1 MNIILTGYRATGKTT
16 IGKALAKKLNKVF
29 IDTDDVIE
37 EREGMK
43 IRDIFEQKGW
53 KYFRKVEK
61 RVVRSLSRLDD
72 HIIAVGGGTFMYKE
86 NMRLAQNAMVVLLIA
101 PIEVLAERIKNDP
114 NRPPLTEAQ
123 SSIDE
128 IKEVW
133 GRRKERYYEVSNIVC
148 DTSTG
153 DISKIVDEI
162 IGKLNLPL

>member
-16 IGKALAKKLNKVF
+16 IGKILANRLSKTF
-29 IDTDDVIE
+29 IDTDDIIE
-37 EREGMK
+37 QREGMK

-61 RVVRSLSRLDD
+61 RVVRSLARLDN
-72 HIIAVGGGTFMYKE
+72 HIIAVGGGTFMYKD
-86 NMRLAQNAMVVLLIA
+86 NLLLTQNAIVVLLIA
-101 PIEVLAERIKNDP
+101 PIEVIAERIKNDP

-123 SSIDE
+123 SSVYE

-133 GRRKERYYEVSNIVC
+133 GRRKERYYTVSNIVC

-153 DISKIVDEI
+153 DGEKLADEI
-162 IGKLNLPL
+162 IRKLDILS